1 MIKLI
6 ASDLDGTLLKN
17 GSQELTPRALDL
29 IRRLTDKGIRFVAA
43 SGRQYANE
51 RHVFRQIRDRISYIA
66 ENGSLCVHQGK
77 VISRGI
83 LPDDLARRIIHEIKK
98 EPGFEVVVSREEA
111 CFMENNNSLLV
122 DHIVN
127 VMKNSTVII
136 DDITKVPFPVIKIS
150 VANMTSK
157 DLDGY
162 LRHLQKMFS
171 SEINVVTSGNVWI
184 DFIVPGYNKGT
195 ALKRFMDL
203 FGVSPKEC
211 MVFGDQYNDVEMLQ
225 LAGES
230 YAMADAAPGIAG
242 YAAHITD
249 SVEDVLEELLHSLP

>member
-51 RHVFRQIRDRISYIA
+51 RHVFHPIRDRISYIA

-83 LPDDLARRIIHEIKK
+83 LPDDLARRIILEIKK
-98 EPGFEVVVSREEA
+98 EPGFEVVVSREDA

-150 VANMTSK
+150 VANMTTN
-157 DLDGY
+157 DLNGY
-162 LRHLQKMFS
+162 LRHLQEMFS

-211 MVFGDQYNDVEMLQ
+211 MAFGDQYNDVEMLQ

-230 YAMADAAPGIAG
+230 YAMSDAAPGIAG
-242 YAAHITD
+242 YAAHVTD
-249 SVEDVLEELLHSLP
+249 SVEDVLEALLRSLP